1 MSISIGLLK
10 LGASL
15 VIQSVD
21 CNVCSLA
28 SADLLV
34 LVVLLAVVFLALCR
48 NIDPKTALSA
58 DGARAL
64 DLKPD
69 LVMRLGDWWK
79 VDVITRDVWRAVIS
93 QRKQV
98 DVLGMLLHWSHDD
111 RSDDR
116 RNECEKADTRE
127 RCAKFDA
134 LDPVTEMWIQY
145 LDMPRR

>member
-64 DLKPD
+64 DLEPD
-69 LVMRLGDWWK
+69 LVMRLGDWWE
-79 VDVITRDVWRAVIS
+79 VDVVSRNVWRAVIS

-98 DVLGMLLHWSHDD
+98 DVLGVLLHWSHGERLDG
-111 RSDDR
+111 R
-116 RNECEKADTRE
+116 RNECKKADTRE
-127 RCAKFDA
+127 RYAKFDA
-134 LDPVTEMWIQY
+134 LDAITKVWIQ
-145 LDMPRR
+145 